1 MLYAHVTK
9 LQDPIGKVSAVY
21 QILIIVILLL
31 RYTTFIQYSPGN
43 MFLFNE

>member
-1 MLYAHVTK
+1 MLNAHVTK

-43 MFLFNE
+43 MFPF